1 MVDCDN
7 RYVKIDNLDGSYE
20 KTFFFGGCYLL
31 FQFRRK
37 HLQKQGEIIM
47 KVSLKRKKR
56 SSFGKFVFVILI
68 FIITLAFALFFK
80 GMSKKSEIKERCT
93 ETTVGVVTNVKSHKS
108 EKTRHTS
115 SKNSKSKS
123 KQAKYYEYIYYAEVT
138 YTVNEKDYVCEIDEG
153 TNKPSVGDTKE
164 IHYDPD
170 DPNINYEGFNTSQ
183 NNILRSVVGLA
194 VILFIII
201 FIIAYIVKIIK
212 KAVTRKKRNQ

>member
-56 SSFGKFVFVILI
+56 SSFGTLVFVMLI
-68 FIITLAFALFFK
+68 FIITLAFVVYFK

-93 ETTVGVVTNVKSHKS
+93 ETTVGIVTNVKSHRS

-115 SKNSKSKS
+115 SKNSKS

-138 YTVNEKDYVCEIDEG
+138 YTVNEKEYVCEIDEG
-153 TNKPSVGDTKE
+153 TNKPSVGDKKE

-183 NNILRSVVGLA
+183 KNILSSVTGLA

-201 FIIAYIVKIIK
+201 CIIAYIVKNIK

>member
-1 MVDCDN
+1 
-7 RYVKIDNLDGSYE
+7 
-20 KTFFFGGCYLL
+20 
-31 FQFRRK
+31 
-37 HLQKQGEIIM
+37 M

-56 SSFGKFVFVILI
+56 SSFGTLVFVMLI
-68 FIITLAFALFFK
+68 FIITLAFVVYFK

-115 SKNSKSKS
+115 SKNSKS

-170 DPNINYEGFNTSQ
+170 DPSINYEGFNTSQ
-183 NNILRSVVGLA
+183 ENILRSVVGLA